1 MLAAGFCS
9 GAWLLH
15 AELTGANLLGLPPI
29 FPGVVASLVIY
40 LLGAHD
46 RPTRPDR
53 RVEKA

>member
-29 FPGVVASLVIY
+29 FPGVVASLEVY

-46 RPTRPDR
+46 RPTRHGRDI
-53 RVEKA
+53 